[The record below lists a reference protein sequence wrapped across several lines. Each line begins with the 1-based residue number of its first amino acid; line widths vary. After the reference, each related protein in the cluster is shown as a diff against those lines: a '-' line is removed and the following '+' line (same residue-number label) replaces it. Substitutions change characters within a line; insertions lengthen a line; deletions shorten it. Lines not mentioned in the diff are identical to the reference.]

1 MPEVLED
8 EQEKSAAT
16 AEVENAFGTR
26 ALEVQILYPLP
37 IQSQPRLDIC
47 VFGVTRSRIRISLL
61 NFARTFAID
70 VLQHRRKRNA
80 KDRPLH
86 PAPATMV
93 GQRLSK
99 LENFTGNFH
108 SCFVRTRN
116 CRATAPVAN
125 HDRKAGDAPALQCL
139 NDLAN
144 QSRSAIDQSAIK
156 LN

>member
-26 ALEVQILYPLP
+26 AMEVQILYPLP

-61 NFARTFAID
+61 NFASTFAID
-70 VLQHRRKRNA
+70 VLQHRRKRKA

-99 LENFTGNFH
+99 LKNFTGNFH
-108 SCFVRTRN
+108 SCFVRTRLQDAVAASL
-116 CRATAPVAN
+116 CRGARGKHGGAAPWLHCF
-125 HDRKAGDAPALQCL
+125 HD
-139 NDLAN
+139 
-144 QSRSAIDQSAIK
+144 
-156 LN
+156 

>member
-1 MPEVLED
+1 EWM
-8 EQEKSAAT
+8 
-16 AEVENAFGTR
+16 
-26 ALEVQILYPLP
+26 EVQLLYPHP

-86 PAPATMV
+86 SAPATMV

-108 SCFVRTRN
+108 SRFVRTRIVGQPLRLPTTTEKQAMRLPS
-116 CRATAPVAN
+116 CL
-125 HDRKAGDAPALQCL
+125 HDFA
-139 NDLAN
+139 
-144 QSRSAIDQSAIK
+144 
-156 LN
+156 